1 MKKVLKTKKTNDGME
16 IIERLFLRND
26 PELRKMVDEQFEQFL
41 IGQQIY
47 DLRQE
52 AGLTQEQLAKL
63 IGTTGSA
70 ISRLEDADYNG
81 HSLKMLVRITAAL
94 GKKIDLRIVDR
105 KSKLR
110 TA

>member
-1 MKKVLKTKKTNDGME
+1 MKKILKTRKITDGME
-16 IIERLFLRND
+16 IIERHFFRKD
-26 PELRKMVDEQFEQFL
+26 PELRRMAEEEYQKLL

-47 DLRQE
+47 DLREE

-63 IGTTGSA
+63 IGTTGSV
-70 ISRLEDADYNG
+70 ISRLESADYNG
-81 HSLKMLVRITAAL
+81 HSLKMLARIATAL